1 MDTLRKYGATYAL
14 LFRNSLVR
22 EMAFKANFLLWI
34 VTELLWFFGQIV
46 FVEVMFSQTDRI
58 LDWTKW
64 EVVLLIGTH
73 QVISQIFQA
82 FFYVNLANLPD
93 LVRTG
98 KLDLMLLLP
107 VDAQFSVSIR
117 QFSLDCVVTAM
128 VGIAIVGFSLHRLAL
143 SPTVA
148 QWLLYGGAALLGC
161 AIHYAVMFLLA
172 TASFWIVRAQGLIYG
187 YFNVVSLAR
196 YPEGIYRGA
205 FRLVFLWILPV
216 ILVANVP
223 ARILIRPQE
232 TPWPGLAELGAAAVL
247 AMLISRWLW
256 KAALR
261 RYSSAS
267 S

>member
-1 MDTLRKYGATYAL
+1 MEVLRKYGATYAL

-22 EMAFKANFLLWI
+22 DMAFKANFILWI
-34 VTELLWFFGQIV
+34 ITELLWFFGQLV
-46 FVEVMFSQTDRI
+46 FVEVMFNQTDRI

-82 FFYVNLANLPD
+82 FFYMNLANLPE

-107 VDAQFSVSIR
+107 VDAQFSVSVR
-117 QFSLDCVVTAM
+117 QFGLDNVVTGF
-128 VGIAIVGFSLHRLAL
+128 VGIGIVGYSLHHLAL
-143 SPTVA
+143 VPSFA
-148 QWLLYGGAALLGC
+148 QWLLYSAALLLGT
-161 AIHYAVMFLLA
+161 AIHYAVMFVLA

-187 YFNVVSLAR
+187 YFNLVSLAR

-205 FRLVFLWILPV
+205 FRFVFMWILPV

-223 ARILIRPQE
+223 ARLLIRPQE
-232 TPWPGLAELGAAAVL
+232 APWPPLVELGSAALL
-247 AMLISRWLW
+247 ALLLSRLLW
-256 KAALR
+256 NLALR

>member
-1 MDTLRKYGATYAL
+1 MEALRKYGATYAL

-22 EMAFKANFLLWI
+22 DMAFKANFILWI
-34 VTELLWFFGQIV
+34 ITELLWFFGQIV

-58 LDWTKW
+58 LDWSKW

-73 QVISQIFQA
+73 QVISQLFQS
-82 FFYVNLANLPD
+82 FFYVNLANLPE

-107 VDAQFSVSIR
+107 VDAQFSVSVR
-117 QFSLDCVVTAM
+117 QFGLDNVVTGF
-128 VGIAIVGFSLHRLAL
+128 VGIGIVAYSLHRLSLVPGAG
-143 SPTVA
+143 
-148 QWLLYGGAALLGC
+148 QWLLYCCALALGC
-161 AIHYAVMFLLA
+161 AIHYAVMFVLA

-187 YFNVVSLAR
+187 YFNLVSLAR

-205 FRLVFLWILPV
+205 FRFVFMWILPV

-223 ARILIRPQE
+223 ARFLIRPQE
-232 TPWPGLAELGAAAVL
+232 SPWPGLLELAAAAGL
-247 AMLISRWLW
+247 AMLLSRLLW
-256 KAALR
+256 NLALR

>member
-1 MDTLRKYGATYAL
+1 MDTIRKYGATYAL

-22 EMAFKANFLLWI
+22 EMAFKANFILWI
-34 VTELLWFFGQIV
+34 ITELLWFFGQIV
-46 FVEVMFSQTDRI
+46 FVEVMFAQTDRI

-73 QVISQIFQA
+73 QVISQLFQS
-82 FFYVNLANLPD
+82 FFYLNLANLPE

-107 VDAQFSVSIR
+107 VDAQFSVSVR
-117 QFSLDCVVTAM
+117 QFGLDNVVTGL
-128 VGIAIVGFSLHRLAL
+128 VGLGIVGYSLHRLAL
-143 SPTVA
+143 VPGPA
-148 QWLLYGGAALLGC
+148 QWLLFGVALVLGC
-161 AIHYAVMFLLA
+161 AIHYAVMFVLA
-172 TASFWIVRAQGLIYG
+172 TASFWIVRAQGLIYS

-205 FRLVFLWILPV
+205 FRFFFMWILPV

-223 ARILIRPQE
+223 ARFLIRPQE
-232 TPWPGLAELGAAAVL
+232 APWTGLAELGAAAAL
-247 AMLISRWLW
+247 ALLLSRWLW
-256 KAALR
+256 NLALR

>member
-22 EMAFKANFLLWI
+22 DMAFKANFILWI
-34 VTELLWFFGQIV
+34 ITELLWFFGQIV
-46 FVEVMFSQTDRI
+46 FVEVMFAQTDHI

-64 EVVLLIGTH
+64 EVVLLIGTN
-73 QVISQIFQA
+73 QVISQLFQS
-82 FFYVNLANLPD
+82 FFYVNLANLPE

-107 VDAQFSVSIR
+107 VDAQFSVSVR
-117 QFSLDCVVTAM
+117 QFGLDNVVTGF
-128 VGIAIVGFSLHRLAL
+128 VGMGIVAFSLHRLAL
-143 SPTVA
+143 VPGFA
-148 QWLLYGGAALLGC
+148 QWLLYGGALLLGC
-161 AIHYAVMFLLA
+161 AIHYAVMFVLA
-172 TASFWIVRAQGLIYG
+172 TASFWIIRAQGLIYG
-187 YFNVVSLAR
+187 YFNVVSLSR

-205 FRLVFLWILPV
+205 FRFVFMWILPV

-232 TPWPGLAELGAAAVL
+232 APWTGLAELGAAAGL
-247 AMLISRWLW
+247 ALLLSRLLW
-256 KAALR
+256 NLALR

>member
-1 MDTLRKYGATYAL
+1 MQTLRKYGATYAL
-14 LFRNSLVR
+14 LFRNSIVR

-73 QVISQIFQA
+73 QVISQMFQA
-82 FFYVNLANLPD
+82 LFYVNLSNLPE

-107 VDAQFSVSIR
+107 VDAQFNVSVR
-117 QFSLDCVVTAM
+117 QFSLDCVVTGL
-128 VGIAIVGFSLHRLAL
+128 VGMTIVGFSLHKL
-143 SPTVA
+143 SLVPSVA
-148 QWLLYGGAALLGC
+148 QWLLYGGAALLGV
-161 AIHYAVMFLLA
+161 AVHYAVMFLLA

-205 FRLVFLWILPV
+205 FRFVFLWLLPV

-223 ARILIRPQE
+223 ARVLIRRQE
-232 TPWPGLAELGAAAVL
+232 PPWTGLAELAAAAIL
-247 AMLISRWLW
+247 AIVASRWVW
-256 KAALR
+256 KMALR

>member
-1 MDTLRKYGATYAL
+1 
-14 LFRNSLVR
+14 
-22 EMAFKANFLLWI
+22 
-34 VTELLWFFGQIV
+34 
-46 FVEVMFSQTDRI
+46 MFSQTDRI

-82 FFYVNLANLPD
+82 FFYVNLTNLPE

-107 VDAQFSVSIR
+107 VDTQFSVSVR
-117 QFSLDCVVTAM
+117 QFGLDNVVTGFVG
-128 VGIAIVGFSLHRLAL
+128 VGIVAYSLHHLAL
-143 SPTVA
+143 VPSVA
-148 QWLLYGGAALLGC
+148 QWLLYAAALLLGT
-161 AIHYAVMFLLA
+161 AIHYAVMFVLA

-187 YFNVVSLAR
+187 YFNLVSLAR

-205 FRLVFLWILPV
+205 FRFVFMWILPV

-223 ARILIRPQE
+223 ARLLIRPSE
-232 TPWPGLAELGAAAVL
+232 APWPPLAELGAAAFL
-247 AMLISRWLW
+247 ALLLSRLLW
-256 KAALR
+256 NLALR

>member
-1 MDTLRKYGATYAL
+1 MDTWRKYSATYAL

-22 EMAFKANFLLWI
+22 DMAFKANFILWI

-46 FVEVMFSQTDRI
+46 FVEVMFGQTDRI
-58 LDWTKW
+58 LDWSKW
-64 EVVLLIGTH
+64 EVVLLIGTY
-73 QVISQIFQA
+73 QVISQIFQS
-82 FFYVNLANLPD
+82 FFYVNLANLPE

-107 VDAQFSVSIR
+107 VDAQFSVSVR
-117 QFSLDCVVTAM
+117 QFGLDNVVTGF
-128 VGIAIVGFSLHRLAL
+128 VGLGIVAYSLHRL
-143 SPTVA
+143 SVVPGPA
-148 QWLLYGGAALLGC
+148 QWALYVAALLFGV

-187 YFNVVSLAR
+187 YFNLVSLSR

-205 FRLVFLWILPV
+205 FRFVFMWILPV

-223 ARILIRPQE
+223 ARILVRRGE
-232 TPWPGLAELGAAAVL
+232 SPWPGLAELGAAAVL
-247 AMLISRWLW
+247 ALLVSRALW
-256 KAALR
+256 NLALR